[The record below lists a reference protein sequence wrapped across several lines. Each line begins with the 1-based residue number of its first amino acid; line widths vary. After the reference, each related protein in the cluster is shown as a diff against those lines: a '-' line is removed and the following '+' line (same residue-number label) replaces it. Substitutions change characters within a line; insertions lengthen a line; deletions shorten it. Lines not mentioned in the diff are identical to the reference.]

1 MWIEGKTSCNFGGDT
16 ADDFQNTLKSGV
28 VLCKTR
34 SRAESYFAKHAQER
48 SSTLQVSV
56 TTIYACQNTLK
67 SEVVLCKTRSRAES
81 YFAKHAQERSSTLQN
96 TLKSGVVLCKLANA
110 IQPGAIK
117 KINNAK
123 MNFMMM
129 ENIENFCNF
138 VQTKGVASQYQFVT
152 IDLFEGKNMH
162 Q

>member
-1 MWIEGKTSCNFGGDT
+1 MR
-16 ADDFQNTLKSGV
+16 V
-28 VLCKTR
+28 KTR
-34 SRAESYFAKHAQER
+34 SRAESYFACKCHYH
-48 SSTLQVSV
+48 
-56 TTIYACQNTLK
+56 IYAC
-67 SEVVLCKTRSRAES
+67 
-81 YFAKHAQERSSTLQN
+81 QN

-162 Q
+162 QVLITLNDLKNQTEKL

>member
-1 MWIEGKTSCNFGGDT
+1 MSKKPWPMDRAKVVRMWIEGKTSCNFGGDT
-16 ADDFQNTLKSGV
+16 ADDF
-28 VLCKTR
+28 
-34 SRAESYFAKHAQER
+34 
-48 SSTLQVSV
+48 
-56 TTIYACQNTLK
+56 
-67 SEVVLCKTRSRAES
+67 
-81 YFAKHAQERSSTLQN
+81 QN

-162 Q
+162 QVLITLNDLKNQTEKL